1 MTECVETR
9 VGRSLSRLTVLQ
21 RLLQGQMCKP
31 IDNFDVDA
39 DALNSGLYGLV
50 SEVLDDLKALESLDA
65 NVLAMEVEDAA
76 AE

>member
-9 VGRSLSRLTVLQ
+9 VGRSLNRLTVVQ
-21 RLLQGQMCKP
+21 RLLQGQMCEP
-31 IDNFDVDA
+31 IVHFDIDT
-39 DALNSGLYGLV
+39 DSLNSGLYGLV

-65 NVLAMEVEDAA
+65 NVLAMEVEDGA